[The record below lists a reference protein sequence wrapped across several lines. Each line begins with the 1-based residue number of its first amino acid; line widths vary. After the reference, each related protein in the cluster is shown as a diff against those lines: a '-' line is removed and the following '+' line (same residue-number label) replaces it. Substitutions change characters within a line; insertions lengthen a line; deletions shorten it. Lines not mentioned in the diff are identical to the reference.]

1 MGHYGDYYEQEN
13 KDSAQKARL
22 ALETEY
28 RKSVKTSLEKTSDEQ
43 LKLLTFFNTNIE
55 ILTKMRG
62 VLHFLAKV

>member
-1 MGHYGDYYEQEN
+1 MGHYGDYYDQE
-13 KDSAQKARL
+13 KEDSAQKARL

-28 RKSVKTSLEKTSDEQ
+28 RKSVMTSLEKLSNEH

-55 ILTKMRG
+55 ILTEMRG